1 MKIIVNRKQYDKLIK
16 ESRGYSKT
24 VENWA
29 DYVTD
34 QLLTSIIEQDVK
46 EDVYLLTKLSL
57 KLKGKDF
64 YEELPIDSII
74 LTVIIEDG
82 DKDDASINMNYV
94 PFYTQIVENED
105 GTYVIYDAEVEIVMV
120 LPKDRSIIDMDILH
134 YYFSSFLSHEFMHL
148 NEWVNRGLESPK
160 ELKSCMSEYIKGN
173 INGDAVD
180 RIGYML
186 YVTLSFENNAFIQ
199 QAATMIIKKK
209 PENKEQFM
217 IYLKENP
224 IYQFA
229 KKMLEYNSN
238 DYLDEIKNLQKDRI
252 TQLNKIMMCFY
263 SKDGELPK
271 VKPIEVFLKDLDR
284 KFNMNGEYINKKL
297 LRLITLI

>member
-24 VENWA
+24 VEKWA

-34 QLLTSIIEQDVK
+34 QLLPSIMDQDVE

-74 LTVIIEDG
+74 LSVIIKESDEE
-82 DKDDASINMNYV
+82 DASIVMNYV

-105 GTYVIYDAEVEIVMV
+105 GTYHIYDAEVEIVMT
-120 LPKDRSIIDMDILH
+120 LPEDRSEIDMSILH

-148 NEWVNRGLESPK
+148 NEWLSRGLESPK
-160 ELKSCMSEYIKGN
+160 ELKNCISEYTKGT
-173 INGDAVD
+173 IYGDAVD

-186 YVTLSFENNAFIQ
+186 YVALSFENNAFIQ
-199 QAATMIIKKK
+199 QAATMITKKS

-224 IYQFA
+224 IYHFA
-229 KKMLEYNSN
+229 KTMLEYNSK
-238 DYLDEIKNLQKDRI
+238 DYLEEIKGLQKERI
-252 TQLNKIMMCFY
+252 VQLNKIMMCFY
-263 SKDGELPK
+263 SKDGEIPK

-284 KFNMNGEYINKKL
+284 KFKMNGEYLNKKL
-297 LRLITLI
+297 LGLITLI